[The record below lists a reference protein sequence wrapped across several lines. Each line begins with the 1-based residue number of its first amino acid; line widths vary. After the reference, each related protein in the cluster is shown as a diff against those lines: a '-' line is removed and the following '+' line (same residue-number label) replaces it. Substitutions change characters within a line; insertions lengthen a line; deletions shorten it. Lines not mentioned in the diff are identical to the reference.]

1 MRGLGCRP
9 KVDRSIDLF
18 WGGGEGLRRGG
29 GGGGGGGRARLG
41 ALFCMRARVA
51 RLLRFDST
59 SGHGREHHLDVPVP
73 ISLCPSARAVRR
85 IEIFLRT

>member
-1 MRGLGCRP
+1 MREDARTRLRLQSGSIY
-9 KVDRSIDLF
+9 RSALVKDYD
-18 WGGGEGLRRGG
+18 
-29 GGGGGGGRARLG
+29 GGGRARLG
-41 ALFCMRARVA
+41 ALFCMQARVA

-59 SGHGREHHLDVPVP
+59 SGHGREHHLDVPLP